1 MHFVQNYNSNKLP
14 LIQITSNCFLMGDY
28 FRLVVDLVSRSW
40 FTGSERSRIRDED
53 RDLIDRLI
61 IIMDV
66 RAYIDFYANTSE
78 GINTALNDLE
88 FLGAAIEN
96 CRPK

>member
-1 MHFVQNYNSNKLP
+1 
-14 LIQITSNCFLMGDY
+14 MGDY

-40 FTGSERSRIRDED
+40 FTGSERSGIRDED
-53 RDLIDRLI
+53 RQLIDRLI
-61 IIMDV
+61 IIMEV

-78 GINTALNDLE
+78 GINTALNYLE

>member
-1 MHFVQNYNSNKLP
+1 
-14 LIQITSNCFLMGDY
+14 MGDY

-40 FTGSERSRIRDED
+40 FTGLERSRIRDED
-53 RDLIDRLI
+53 RELIDRLI
-61 IIMDV
+61 IIMEV

-78 GINTALNDLE
+78 GINTALNYLE